1 MLKRVVAVTMAIVM
15 LIMPM
20 TASAVTWSTIVSSL
34 NASGSYSDGTTTV
47 TVDEESGTTTIE
59 GGSVEF
65 GHGVNSW
72 IGDDGIYEF
81 KGVTLENLV
90 AGAVYDSNKLIYIY
104 LDENTVVNGEL
115 NMDAMSNDNRIYV
128 ENAGTINAEGYFA
141 ASYTGKAGFENKET
155 GSIGSIHFYTYG
167 SDQSFMDVTNDGYI
181 GELVIEEGSVDFTN
195 YGTVDTA
202 KIQIGDQNA
211 EETAASEAAVATFA
225 LLLAD
230 TNDTSRADEA
240 GKQYKWVR
248 IDNQK
253 VIGTIEAQAVN
264 GSDVII
270 VSAGE
275 IEKVIAAAKNTGT
288 VSVIKEDGTIGEST
302 ASLFDGG
309 SVSFEGGAEKV
320 TVQINTDSA
329 DGYSAEEIKELV
341 GAVGLTGEEVNV
353 QLMTLDENGNPKELF
368 AVAEDG
374 TLTLIEVFDE
384 EDEEEPEPEP
394 DPIEL
399 QRQAEGIGGVTTSP
413 VWNWQGYL
421 GHSSKPMWIYVNGEK
436 TMMRQRLFWLGD
448 GTKNHTCRINLTEP
462 DPASI
467 ELRVG
472 LDMLRTA
479 QRAEISVI
487 TILDSENNPI
497 AQFAVSD
504 LLGAFEQYGLVEGE
518 LLCVSGDAEA
528 EVMKVTLEG
537 EYLPLEE

>member
-1 MLKRVVAVTMAIVM
+1 MLKRIVAVTMAVVM

-34 NASGSYSDGTTTV
+34 RTSGSYSDGTTTV
-47 TVDEESGTTTIE
+47 TVDGGTTTIE

-72 IGDDGIYEF
+72 IGDNGTYEF
-81 KGVTLENLV
+81 RGVTLQNLV
-90 AGAVYDSNKLIYIY
+90 AGAVYDSNKRIYIY
-104 LDENTVVNGEL
+104 LDEDTVVNGEL
-115 NMDAMSNDNRIYV
+115 NMDAMSNDNQIYV

-141 ASYTGKAGFENKET
+141 ASYTGKAGFANTET

-167 SDQSFMDVTNDGYI
+167 SDQSFMAVTNDGYI
-181 GELVIEEGSVDFTN
+181 GELVIEEGSVDFVN
-195 YGTVDTA
+195 YGKVDTA

-211 EETAASEAAVATFA
+211 EETAASEASVAMFA
-225 LLLAD
+225 LLLED

-248 IDNQK
+248 IDNQS
-253 VIGTIEAQAVN
+253 VIGTIEAQALN

-275 IEKVIAAAKNTGT
+275 IDKVIAAAKNTGT
-288 VSVIKEDGTIGEST
+288 VSVINEDGTIGEST
-302 ASLFDGG
+302 AALFDGG
-309 SVSFEGGAEKV
+309 SVSFDGGAGKV

-329 DGYSAEEIKELV
+329 DGYSAEEIKKLV
-341 GAVGLTGEEVNV
+341 EAVGLTTEEANV
-353 QLMTLDENGNPKELF
+353 QLMTFDEDGNPKELYQLD
-368 AVAEDG
+368 ENG
-374 TLTLIEVFDE
+374 TLVLIEVFAE
-384 EDEEEPEPEP
+384 EDEDEEPEPEP
-394 DPIEL
+394 DPVEAL
-399 QRQAEGIGGVTTSP
+399 RQAEGIGGVTTSP

-448 GTKNHTCRINLTEP
+448 GTKNHTCRINLDEP
-462 DPASI
+462 DPAGV

-487 TILDSENNPI
+487 TILDKENNPI

-528 EVMKVTLEG
+528 EVMKVTLDG
-537 EYLPLEE
+537 AYVPLEE